1 MVFYRYKN
9 MKKGVPFEYP
19 AKMHHKIFERDYGV
33 SDTRG
38 RKILLIEEDK

>member
-1 MVFYRYKN
+1 
-9 MKKGVPFEYP
+9 MKKDVPFEYP
-19 AKMHHKIFERDYGV
+19 VKMCHKIFEYDYGV